1 MGSQTIHIAIFAS
14 GSGSNAQKLMEY
26 FKDREDI
33 KIVLLLSNTSKA
45 YALERAKN
53 FGIHTYVFNRN
64 SFYNTPEV
72 LDELKKRDVKWIV
85 LAGFL
90 WLIPENLLKAY
101 PDHIVNI
108 HPALLPAYGG
118 HGMYGKYVHEAVAKA
133 GDKESGITIHLL
145 NERYDEG
152 EIVFQAKCALEE
164 GDTAEEI
171 ARKVQLLEHEH
182 FPQLV
187 EQLITT
193 KNK

>member
-1 MGSQTIHIAIFAS
+1 VGSQTTNIAIFAS

-26 FKDREDI
+26 FKDHEDI
-33 KIVLLLSNTSKA
+33 KVVLLLSNTSKA

-53 FGIHTYVFNRN
+53 FGVPTYTFNRN
-64 SFYNTPEV
+64 SFYTTSEV
-72 LDELKKRDVKWIV
+72 VDELKKNDVKWVI

-101 PDHIVNI
+101 PDRIVNI

-118 HGMYGKYVHEAVAKA
+118 HGMYGMNVHKAIALAKE
-133 GDKESGITIHLL
+133 KESGITIHLL

-152 EIVFQAKCALEE
+152 EIIFQAKCSLEE
-164 GDTAEEI
+164 SDTAEDI
-171 ARKVQLLEHEH
+171 AHKVQLLEHEH
-182 FPQLV
+182 FPKIV
-187 EQLITT
+187 EQLIN

>member
-1 MGSQTIHIAIFAS
+1 
-14 GSGSNAQKLMEY
+14 MEY
-26 FKDREDI
+26 FKGRDDV
-33 KIVLLLSNTSKA
+33 KIALLLSNTSKA

-53 FGIHTYVFNRN
+53 FGIPTYVFNRN
-64 SFYNTPEV
+64 SFYNTAEI

-90 WLIPENLLKAY
+90 WLIPENLLKSY
-101 PDHIVNI
+101 PNRIVNI

-118 HGMYGKYVHEAVAKA
+118 HGMYGMHVHNAVAAAK
-133 GDKESGITIHLL
+133 DKESGITIHLL

-182 FPQLV
+182 FPKII
-187 EQLITT
+187 EELITT
-193 KNK
+193 KNNKTNES

>member
-1 MGSQTIHIAIFAS
+1 
-14 GSGSNAQKLMEY
+14 MEH

-53 FGIHTYVFNRN
+53 FGIPTYIFNRN
-64 SFYNTPEV
+64 SFYNTTEV
-72 LDELKKRDVKWIV
+72 LDELKKNNVQWIV

-90 WLIPENLLKAY
+90 WLIPENLLKSY
-101 PDHIVNI
+101 PSRIVNI

-118 HGMYGKYVHEAVAKA
+118 HGMYGAHVHQAVAKA
-133 GDKESGITIHLL
+133 GDRESGITIHLL

-152 EIVFQAKCALEE
+152 EVVFQTKCALNE

-171 ARKVQLLEHEH
+171 ARKVQVLEHEH
-182 FPQLV
+182 FPRIV
-187 EQLITT
+187 EELITT
-193 KNK
+193 KNN